1 MLRVD
6 RLQVHDLPALSFDVP
21 EGECFAVEGPS
32 GSGKTLLLRA
42 IADLDPAD
50 GYVTLDG
57 VERGEMKPQDWR
69 RQVRYVAAEPA
80 WWLGTGRAHF
90 PGGLAERMARMMHA
104 VDLDEAQLDQPVHQ
118 LSRGEQQRLAL
129 VRAVIDD
136 PKVLLLDEPTAALD
150 TATAAQIEEL
160 IKFQLL
166 AGRRIVLVSHDPAQ
180 VNRLSH
186 QRLILGAKRRGGA
199 IARTLP

>member
-6 RLQVHDLPALSFDVP
+6 RLQVHDLPPLTFDVP
-21 EGECFAVEGPS
+21 EGECFAIEGPS

-42 IADLDPAD
+42 LADLDQAD

-80 WWLGTGRAHF
+80 WWLSTGRAHF
-90 PGGLAERMARMMHA
+90 PDGLAERMSRLMRA
-104 VDLDEAQLDQPVHQ
+104 VDLGEAQLDQPVHQ

-129 VRAVIDD
+129 ARAVIDD
-136 PKVLLLDEPTAALD
+136 PKVLLLDEPTATLD

-186 QRLILGAKRRGGA
+186 QRLILGAKRRAGA
-199 IARTLP
+199 IARTSP